1 MSKLTCS
8 DIYKVAIEMSNQ
20 LHFRIYDRKNIPL
33 FEAEVVSHLLFEAK
47 VDRKSADGFSL
58 SLLPYFNTYGTGKQ
72 KGKVM
77 ASPASIVASG
87 SPQGP

>member
-58 SLLPYFNTYGTGKQ
+58 SLLPYFNTNGTGKLTC
-72 KGKVM
+72 
-77 ASPASIVASG
+77 
-87 SPQGP
+87 